1 MSLDYLSQLTL
12 LQLPTAGRML
22 MVGVLEK
29 SSLLAEM
36 AKKRMV
42 PFAILTA
49 KMATT
54 GSALFA
60 GRDVLQDLLTLEVTV
75 SNLQLMEE
83 VLDTLFGI
91 TISANMKTLRVV
103 KNGVLFGT
111 LNVEKASTILD
122 AVFAHPTALNTPSI
136 SVSCQKDS
144 YGRGWGEVLTCE
156 KGLEMSGALCY
167 PPCKYG
173 YHGNG
178 PVCWENCPVG
188 KHTCGAL
195 CTDSADA
202 CTESIKSIVSNVF
215 GMAEVIAIGVAGGHI
230 DVP

>member
-1 MSLDYLSQLTL
+1 MLLSLDFLSQLTL

-22 MVGVLEK
+22 MVEVLEK

-42 PFAILTA
+42 PFAILIA
-49 KMATT
+49 KMATM

-122 AVFAHPTALNTPSI
+122 AVFAHPTALNTQSI
-136 SVSCQKDS
+136 SVFHAK
-144 YGRGWGEVLTCE
+144 RTLMEEAGE
-156 KGLEMSGALCY
+156 K
-167 PPCKYG
+167 
-173 YHGNG
+173 
-178 PVCWENCPVG
+178 
-188 KHTCGAL
+188 
-195 CTDSADA
+195 
-202 CTESIKSIVSNVF
+202 F
-215 GMAEVIAIGVAGGHI
+215 
-230 DVP
+230 